1 MRIIDEIQ
9 LDFDDVLIA
18 PQRSTL
24 NSRADVNPW
33 RDFSEEGHG
42 ARMFCIPIVAANM
55 GTVGTVNMARKLS
68 IEGYMCALEKH
79 IPAEDIVAL
88 FHGLDEGQR
97 KRVLVSI
104 GVKESL
110 DGIEFLIRNGLT
122 DFAVNIDVPN
132 GYIPKL
138 KERVREIREL
148 LPKSF
153 IVAGTVVTADAAQ
166 DLILAGANCVR
177 CGIGC
182 GSVCATRVKSG
193 VGRPQLSTII
203 EVANACHQMNAYCM
217 CDGGV
222 KTPGDVCKAFCA
234 GADFVMTGSLL
245 AGCDEA
251 EGDTKEING
260 KKFKS
265 YYGMSSR
272 LAQEKHFNGMAHY
285 RASEGREKWIPCTGP
300 LKNVIED
307 INGGIRSMMT
317 YIGARKL
324 KHVSRQ
330 ATFYKVNRQVNDKFL
345 SCENI

>member
-24 NSRADVNPW
+24 NSRADVSPW
-33 RDFSEEGHG
+33 RDFLSEGRG
-42 ARMFCIPIVAANM
+42 GNMLCIPIVAANM
-55 GTVGTVNMARKLS
+55 GTVGTVAMARQLS
-68 IEGYMCALEKH
+68 VEGYMCALEKH
-79 IPAEDIVAL
+79 IPEVDILELLRTLTEA
-88 FHGLDEGQR
+88 QR
-97 KRVLVSI
+97 HRVFVSI
-104 GVKESL
+104 GVKESI
-110 DGIEFLIRNGLT
+110 DGIKFIAKNGFE
-122 DFAVNIDVPN
+122 DININIDVPN

-138 KERVREIREL
+138 KSRVEEIRAL
-148 LPKSF
+148 LQKAF

-251 EGDTKEING
+251 EGETKEING

-300 LKNVIED
+300 LKNTIED

-345 SCENI
+345 NCENI

>member
-1 MRIIDEIQ
+1 MRILDEIQ

-33 RDFSEEGHG
+33 RDFLSEGRG
-42 ARMFCIPIVAANM
+42 GRMFCVPIVAANM
-55 GTVGTVNMARKLS
+55 GTVGTVNMARRLS

-79 IPAEDIVAL
+79 IPEADILEL
-88 FHGLDEGQR
+88 FRMLDEGQR
-97 KRVLVSI
+97 NRVLVSI

-110 DGIEFLIRNGLT
+110 DGIQFLIGNGFYQLN
-122 DFAVNIDVPN
+122 VNIDVPN

-138 KERVREIREL
+138 KTRVEEIRAL
-148 LPKSF
+148 APKAF

-251 EGDTKEING
+251 EGETKYIND
-260 KKFKS
+260 KRYKS

-300 LKNVIED
+300 LKDTIED

-330 ATFYKVNRQVNDKFL
+330 ATFYRVNHQVNDKFL
-345 SCENI
+345 NCENI

>member
-1 MRIIDEIQ
+1 M
-9 LDFDDVLIA
+9 L
-18 PQRSTL
+18 
-24 NSRADVNPW
+24 
-33 RDFSEEGHG
+33 
-42 ARMFCIPIVAANM
+42 CIPIVAANM
-55 GTVGTVNMARKLS
+55 GTVGTVAMARQLS
-68 IEGYMCALEKH
+68 VEGYMCALEKH
-79 IPAEDIVAL
+79 IPEVDILELLRTLTEA
-88 FHGLDEGQR
+88 QR
-97 KRVLVSI
+97 HRVFVSI
-104 GVKESL
+104 GVKESI
-110 DGIEFLIRNGLT
+110 DGIKFIAKNGFE
-122 DFAVNIDVPN
+122 DININVDVPN

-138 KERVREIREL
+138 KSRVEEIRAL

-222 KTPGDVCKAFCA
+222 KTPGDMCKAFCA

-251 EGDTKEING
+251 EGETKEING

-300 LKNVIED
+300 LKNTIED

-345 SCENI
+345 NCENI